1 MIKIVSYIINNE
13 KFIFFIVESFKLLC
27 EEKNDFY
34 LKHNNNLPPELEE
47 RKIKSVAK
55 LFELEGIYYSL
66 DNHNIFKRK
75 DRFNPKIKLIIM
87 FVVLV
92 SFNLFE
98 LIFNIISLKI
108 KNKKEEFSDPRIFFT
123 TFVSLLNILVTLI
136 LSTITTTKLKIKTT
150 IFY

>member
-1 MIKIVSYIINNE
+1 
-13 KFIFFIVESFKLLC
+13 
-27 EEKNDFY
+27 
-34 LKHNNNLPPELEE
+34 
-47 RKIKSVAK
+47 
-55 LFELEGIYYSL
+55 
-66 DNHNIFKRK
+66 
-75 DRFNPKIKLIIM
+75 M